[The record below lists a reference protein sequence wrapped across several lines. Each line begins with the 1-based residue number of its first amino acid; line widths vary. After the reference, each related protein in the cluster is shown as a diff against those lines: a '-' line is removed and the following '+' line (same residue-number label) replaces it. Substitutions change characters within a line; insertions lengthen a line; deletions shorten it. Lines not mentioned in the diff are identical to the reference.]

1 MSLNA
6 WSKRWLIG
14 ALLTLLLLAACS
26 LPLALKTN
34 SLNETGGTEPY
45 VKQLRLLANPLLL
58 EMENRQHQLKNP
70 AFREKLRSLAREIG
84 ITLTYAA
91 LDGEI
96 LLDSNPSAEGKHLN
110 LRTLLYGES
119 DDFPL
124 LPTNEGNSFTVAFPV
139 MNDPSGIRQVGH
151 ALISVPVSL
160 LSSAHSAPIPYTFM
174 LSGVFILL
182 LAMMLIIMRIKVKKR
197 LISPIRELRQHA
209 ESILKGN
216 YAEQVRYSR
225 PDEIGDLYAM
235 FDLMRTEIEHL
246 HHRRNRQEQA
256 QKELITN
263 ISHDLRTPITT
274 LKTYIEAIMDGIS
287 PDHDTLMEYMQV
299 MRTNA
304 DKTASLVED
313 LLLHALQEL
322 GHISVEKRETYSRP
336 VFEAMLAPI
345 GHMVHLNGLHYEGPA
360 RIPNVLIRMDPTRM
374 EQVISNLVA
383 NALKHTEAGD
393 TLRISTELE
402 SGRFIIAI
410 EDTGK
415 GIRPQDMPFV
425 FERYFK
431 GQASPAAGHVHEGT
445 GLGLSICKN
454 IIEAH
459 DGHISFSSQEG
470 KGTRFRI
477 DLPIV

>member
-14 ALLTLLLLAACS
+14 ALLALLLLAACI
-26 LPLALKTN
+26 LPFGLKTN
-34 SLNETGGTEPY
+34 SYNEMDSTEPY

-58 EMENRQHQLKNP
+58 ELENQQHQLKLP
-70 AFREKLRSLAREIG
+70 AFREKLRSMAREIG
-84 ITLTYAA
+84 VTLTYAA
-91 LDGEI
+91 LDGQI
-96 LLDSNPSAEGKHLN
+96 LLDSTASAEGKHLN
-110 LRTLLYGES
+110 LRTLLYGEGG
-119 DDFPL
+119 DLPL
-124 LPTNEGNSFTVAFPV
+124 LSTNEGNSFTVAFPV
-139 MNDPSGIRQVGH
+139 MDDPSGIRQVGH
-151 ALISVPVSL
+151 AIITVPVSP
-160 LSSAHSAPIPYTFM
+160 ANPTPIPYTFM
-174 LSGVFILL
+174 ISVVFILL
-182 LAMMLIIMRIKVKKR
+182 LAIMLIIMRIRVKKR
-197 LISPIRELRQHA
+197 LISPIRELQQHA

-216 YAEQVRYSR
+216 YAEQVRYSHA
-225 PDEIGDLYAM
+225 DEIGDLYAM

-246 HHRRNRQEQA
+246 HQRRNRQEQA

-287 PDHDTLMEYMQV
+287 PNHDTLMEYMQV

-304 DKTASLVED
+304 DKTARLVED

-322 GHISVEKRETYSRP
+322 GHISVEKCETYSRP

-345 GHMVHLNGLHYEGPA
+345 GHMVHLKGLHYEGPA

-402 SGRFIIAI
+402 SDRFKIVI

-431 GQASPAAGHVHEGT
+431 GQASLAAGVHEGT

-477 DLPIV
+477 DLPIM